1 MCLLQRNDKASYTI
15 LQRIPSPHGPDSR
28 TLGLVCHDTQSFCA
42 FPLKIAQLSYTII
55 KILKTMSHWHLHDLH
70 DHDHRHDHHGGQH
83 NPLSTFLAKS
93 WSWCAPWSWTSRPS
107 SSSWQWLPDS
117 SVCLWWPR
125 GQMCSRLRC
134 PLYLHHGHH
143 VIIIF
148 EIKLSWKIVFSTFT
162 ESKREVGMGVR
173 WYSCLFRIVTFSMC
187 QKSFN
192 CTDITLCPLNV
203 SNRVQFYQYRS

>member
-1 MCLLQRNDKASYTI
+1 MGNRLFHCIQCMFPMVNIDMVDLDMDVVDMRTWCVFYREMIASHTI

-42 FPLKIAQLSYTII
+42 FPLKIAQLSYKII
-55 KILKTMSHWHLHDLH
+55 KILKTIPIGICMIFMIS
-70 DHDHRHDHHGGQH
+70 DHRHDHQSGQH
-83 NPLSTFLAKS
+83 KPLSTCLAKP

-107 SSSWQWLPDS
+107 SSSWQGLPDS

-148 EIKLSWKIVFSTFT
+148 EIKLS
-162 ESKREVGMGVR
+162 
-173 WYSCLFRIVTFSMC
+173 
-187 QKSFN
+187 
-192 CTDITLCPLNV
+192 
-203 SNRVQFYQYRS
+203 